1 MLQKFVCATNS
12 QFSHVY
18 VPPSTF
24 KVNDSNLS
32 PKEKCSGGKTTFKT
46 WTCANS
52 SFFLNTGTPQSSTTG
67 LFSCPCYLPQGQT
80 EDFFWVCL
88 PSLYNLI
95 PHEKLRFPLQRGGS
109 PGLRKP
115 RVVYPSLCFCHPLLS
130 RLCTLPGYH
139 QFLSN
144 NTWPQHEKV
153 FEDLTYIFI
162 IMSIYHSALYK

>member
-88 PSLYNLI
+88 PSLYNFI

-109 PGLRKP
+109 PGLRETKG
-115 RVVYPSLCFCHPLLS
+115 SLSFPVLLS
-130 RLCTLPGYH
+130 
-139 QFLSN
+139 S
-144 NTWPQHEKV
+144 
-153 FEDLTYIFI
+153 FI
-162 IMSIYHSALYK
+162 ITSMHFAWLPSVSVQQHLASAWEGFWGSYIYIYNHEYLP